1 MGLVRD
7 GLCLS
12 ARKQVFNDR
21 FGLIGSTNLSQ
32 SDKRPASGTAGIVG
46 RLGFSPMATT
56 LTGAEQVEWNLAD
69 LYESPDDRRLQEHL
83 DEAVAGATAFRERY
97 RGELGAL
104 SAQELADAVAT
115 AERLRSIATRVE
127 TYAQL
132 RLAADSSDQRRG
144 ALVQK
149 VREQNTQ
156 IETELLFFDLE
167 WAGLEDDVAER
178 LLADP
183 VLERYASVLRS
194 ERRYR
199 PHLLS
204 EPEEKI
210 SAEKSLTGVSAW
222 GRLFNE
228 LLSDLTVSLDGE
240 SVSLDQ
246 ALSQLSRLTEQ
257 SERAEVAEAVTE
269 TLRPGLR
276 TRGYI
281 LNTIL
286 SERSIED
293 RLRGYESW
301 IAARN
306 LSNEIPDEAAQSL
319 VDTIVGRYDIPQR
332 FYALKARL
340 LGLPRLADYD
350 RFAPLQETPGT
361 IPWEEARELV
371 QESFSDF
378 SPLAGEIVGRFFERD
393 WIDAPPRPGKILG
406 AFCATLVPDV
416 HPYVLMNYAGE
427 RRSVLTLAHELGHGL
442 HGVLA
447 QDLGLLNASTALTLA
462 ETASVFAEALTFEKL
477 MERED
482 DPRARLDLLV
492 GRIDDTIATVFRQVA
507 LNRFEHAIHTDR
519 REEGELSVERISELW
534 RAEQERM
541 LGDSVEV
548 TENYGLWW
556 SYVPHF
562 IGAPGY
568 VYAYSFGYLF
578 SLAIYRRYQEE
589 GDALVE
595 PYLDLLRAG
604 GSAPPAELASRLGFD
619 VGDPGFWSA
628 GVDAIGVLV
637 DEAEALA
644 AELD

>member
-1 MGLVRD
+1 V
-7 GLCLS
+7 
-12 ARKQVFNDR
+12 
-21 FGLIGSTNLSQ
+21 ST
-32 SDKRPASGTAGIVG
+32 TVV
-46 RLGFSPMATT
+46 
-56 LTGAEQVEWNLAD
+56 TGAEAVEWNLVD
-69 LYESPDDRRLQEHL
+69 LYESPEDPRIQEDL
-83 DEAVAGATAFRERY
+83 DEATTAATGFRERY
-97 RGELGAL
+97 RGTLGEL
-104 SAQELADAVAT
+104 SAQELANAVAEG
-115 AERLRSIATRVE
+115 ERIRSISTRVE
-127 TYAQL
+127 AFARL
-132 RLAADSSDQRRG
+132 RLAADSSDQSRG

-149 VREQNTQ
+149 VRERNTQ

-246 ALSQLSRLTEQ
+246 ALAQLSRLTEQ

-286 SERSIED
+286 SERAVED

-301 IAARN
+301 ISARN
-306 LSNEIPDEAAQSL
+306 LSNEIPDGAAQSL

-332 FYALKARL
+332 YYALKARL

-361 IPWEEARELV
+361 ISWEEARELV
-371 QESFSDF
+371 HESFDGF

-477 MERED
+477 MEREA

-507 LNRFEHAIHTDR
+507 LNRFEHAIHTGR